1 MVVEADIDK
10 HFAEAVSAAG
20 GVGKRIA
27 YRGERGAAD
36 WLVGFPFNRLFIVE
50 LKRPKGGRIARL
62 QEKDAELWFHVGV
75 EKVWL
80 RTYEEVNRWTKKVR
94 A

>member
-1 MVVEADIDK
+1 VIEADIDK

-27 YRGERGAAD
+27 YRGERGASD
-36 WLVGFPFNRLFIVE
+36 WLVGFPFNRLFLVE
-50 LKRPKGGRIARL
+50 LKRPKGGRIRRAQL
-62 QEKDAELWFHVGV
+62 NDAQLWMHVGV

-80 RTYEEVNRWTKKVR
+80 RTIEEVNRWIKKVR